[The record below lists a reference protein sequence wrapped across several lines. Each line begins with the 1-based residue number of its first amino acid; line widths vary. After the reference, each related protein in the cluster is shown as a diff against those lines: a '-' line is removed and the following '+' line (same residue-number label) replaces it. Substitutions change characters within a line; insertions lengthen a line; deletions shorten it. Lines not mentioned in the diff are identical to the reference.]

1 MKSQKR
7 SHSERAFARGYRA
20 AVTGKSRTL
29 CPHVNGDA
37 RQEWLTGVAGRA
49 RRPLEW
55 IQHTGASPEAA
66 KYVTVS
72 PRGVTS
78 ATGQIPAEDIGSLL
92 RA

>member
-37 RQEWLTGVAGRA
+37 RQEWLTGWREGR
-49 RRPLEW
+49 
-55 IQHTGASPEAA
+55 
-66 KYVTVS
+66 
-72 PRGVTS
+72 
-78 ATGQIPAEDIGSLL
+78 EDHWNGFNTLAQVQKL
-92 RA
+92 QNM